1 MPNSIIIAIVV
12 LLAIVVI
19 FYVASMVLRKKT
31 EDRIIAL
38 EERKE
43 DLFDLP
49 VQEEIDAVKKRH
61 HLAPRGSDA
70 VPDAEKVAESGKP
83 LSETGDNTP
92 ERVSRTGFCVTPA
105 RSDPPAPAMNSTEQS
120 EGSQFSAIRST
131 EARRSVGRG
140 FATGS
145 RVASSS

>member
-19 FYVASMVLRKKT
+19 FYVASMVLRKKI

-49 VQEEIDAVKKRH
+49 VQE
-61 HLAPRGSDA
+61 
-70 VPDAEKVAESGKP
+70 
-83 LSETGDNTP
+83 
-92 ERVSRTGFCVTPA
+92 
-105 RSDPPAPAMNSTEQS
+105 
-120 EGSQFSAIRST
+120 
-131 EARRSVGRG
+131 
-140 FATGS
+140 
-145 RVASSS
+145 